1 MSSLFAA
8 EVVGMS
14 QVVGCTAVQ
23 KHIPVR
29 AWTIKSTQGR
39 PCGPLQAAVLG
50 RRQHYDAWTA
60 LLPFVRNVV
69 ILGHACAHD
78 WLWLQPSCVAV
89 MAWDQGRGWP
99 CCGRSMPAGV
109 LAC

>member
-23 KHIPVR
+23 ETH
-29 AWTIKSTQGR
+29 
-39 PCGPLQAAVLG
+39 PCQSFGLSNRLAHLRPLQAAVLG

-69 ILGHACAHD
+69 IRRHACAHD

-89 MAWDQGRGWP
+89 MAWDQVGWP